1 VTTVAEQ
8 LKHAREARGLALA
21 EVVETTQLKTDQVQA
36 LEGGRYEEFAAT
48 AYVRGFV
55 RSYSNMLKL
64 DTEALLEQLNIE
76 MGQAREGPPDGSNAA
91 LRAGILDAI
100 MLAFSRVNWRLVLP
114 VFVFVAL
121 AAGVFYGVKWK
132 REFDSTDHLKN
143 IGPGLYGT
151 DATSDAD
158 RLPLDS
164 LDSGS

>member
-1 VTTVAEQ
+1 VATVAEQ
-8 LKHAREARGLALA
+8 LRHAREAKGLALA
-21 EVVETTQLKTDQVQA
+21 EVVEVIQLKTDQVQA
-36 LEGGRYEEFAAT
+36 LEGGRYEEFAAP

-55 RSYSNMLKL
+55 RSYANMLKL
-64 DTEALLEQLNIE
+64 DTEALLEQLNAEI
-76 MGQAREGPPDGSNAA
+76 GQASGPQPDGGNAA
-91 LRAGILDAI
+91 LRAGILDAV

-114 VFVFVAL
+114 VFAFAAL

-143 IGPGLYGT
+143 IGPGLYGI

>member
-36 LEGGRYEEFAAT
+36 LEGGRFEEFAAP

-55 RSYSNMLKL
+55 RSYANMLKL

-76 MGQAREGPPDGSNAA
+76 MGQAREGQPDGSNAA

-114 VFVFVAL
+114 VIVFVAL

>member
-1 VTTVAEQ
+1 MPTVAEQ
-8 LKHAREARGLALA
+8 LRHARETKGLALP

-36 LEGGRYEEFAAT
+36 LESGRFEEFAAP

-64 DTEALLEQLNIE
+64 DTEALLAQLDSE
-76 MGQAREGPPDGSNAA
+76 MGPASGLQPDGSNVA

-114 VFVFVAL
+114 VFAFVTL

-132 REFDSTDHLKN
+132 REFDSTDHLEN
-143 IGPGLYGT
+143 IGTGLYAP
-151 DATSDAD
+151 DAASDAD
-158 RLPLDS
+158 LLPLDS
-164 LDSGS
+164 GS

>member
-1 VTTVAEQ
+1 MATVAEQ
-8 LKHAREARGLALA
+8 LRHAREARGLALA

-36 LEGGRYEEFAAT
+36 LEDGRFEEFAAP

-64 DTEALLEQLNIE
+64 DTEALLAQLDSE
-76 MGQAREGPPDGSNAA
+76 MGQASGAQPDGSNAA
-91 LRAGILDAI
+91 LRAGFLDAI

-114 VFVFVAL
+114 VFAFVTL

-143 IGPGLYGT
+143 IGPGLYAP
-151 DATSDAD
+151 DAASDAD
-158 RLPLDS
+158 LLPLDS
-164 LDSGS
+164 GS

>member
-1 VTTVAEQ
+1 VATVAEQ
-8 LKHAREARGLALA
+8 LRYAREAKGLALTV
-21 EVVETTQLKTDQVQA
+21 VVETTQLKIDQVQA
-36 LEGGRYEEFAAT
+36 LEGGRFEEFAAP

-64 DTEALLEQLNIE
+64 DTEALLAQLDSE
-76 MGQAREGPPDGSNAA
+76 MGQASGVHQPDGSNAA

-114 VFVFVAL
+114 VFAFVTL

-143 IGPGLYGT
+143 IGPGLYAP
-151 DATSDAD
+151 DAASDAD
-158 RLPLDS
+158 LLPLDS
-164 LDSGS
+164 SS

>member
-1 VTTVAEQ
+1 MAEQ
-8 LKHAREARGLALA
+8 LRHAREAKGLALA

-36 LEGGRYEEFAAT
+36 LEGGRFEEFAAP

-64 DTEALLEQLNIE
+64 DTEALLAQLDAE
-76 MGQAREGPPDGSNAA
+76 MGQSRDGAPDGSNAA

-114 VFVFVAL
+114 VFAFVAI

-143 IGPGLYGT
+143 IGSGLYAP

-158 RLPLDS
+158 LLPLES

>member
-1 VTTVAEQ
+1 VATVAEQ
-8 LKHAREARGLALA
+8 LRHAREAKGLALA
-21 EVVETTQLKTDQVQA
+21 EVVEITQLKTDQVQA
-36 LEGGRYEEFAAT
+36 LEGGRFEEFAAP

-55 RSYSNMLKL
+55 RSYANMLKL
-64 DTEALLEQLNIE
+64 DTEALLDQLNVE
-76 MGQAREGPPDGSNAA
+76 MGQASGPQPDGSNAD

-114 VFVFVAL
+114 VFAFVGI

-143 IGPGLYGT
+143 IGPGLYAP

-158 RLPLDS
+158 LLPLDS
-164 LDSGS
+164 GS

>member
-1 VTTVAEQ
+1 MAEQ
-8 LKHAREARGLALA
+8 LKHAREAQGLALA

-36 LEGGRYEEFAAT
+36 LEGGRFEEFAAT

-76 MGQAREGPPDGSNAA
+76 MGQAREGQPDGSNAA

-143 IGPGLYGT
+143 IGPGLYAP

-158 RLPLDS
+158 LLPLGS